1 MDWDD
6 IKDDF
11 DKSKT
16 SIVSS
21 NDDISINEDEKH
33 KKQTNQNKRNK
44 SNFLTPQDNYS
55 AACRRVERQEGN
67 TTKDCL
73 Q

>member
-1 MDWDD
+1 MDLDD

-21 NDDISINEDEKH
+21 WDDISINEDEKH

-44 SNFLTPQDNYS
+44 SNF
-55 AACRRVERQEGN
+55 
-67 TTKDCL
+67 
-73 Q
+73 